1 MDKVLMAG
9 LYLKSYLYSLML
21 GWTPTNT
28 GLTLIDIKQMR
39 GIGVCLRI
47 SGVHLMYLRQT

>member
-1 MDKVLMAG
+1 MDQVLMAG
-9 LYLKSYLYSLML
+9 LNLASYLYSWML
-21 GWTPTNT
+21 GSTPTNT